1 MAGTDGRP
9 VALVW
14 DDALASYDF
23 GEGHPLAP
31 IRVEL
36 TVDLIREVGLLGAPD
51 VLEVLPGAPDEEE
64 LLRLH
69 RSDFVKAVRRVSA
82 DPGIRADWA
91 FGLGPGD
98 NPVFGGMHDASL
110 QVCAASREAARLV
123 WEGEAAH
130 AFNPAGGLH
139 HAMPDRAAGFCVYND
154 PAVAIDW
161 LLEHG
166 AERVCYVDVDV
177 HHGDGVEVMFADDPR
192 VLTVSLHESGRYLFP
207 GTGFSEDIGGPGAPG
222 SAANVP
228 FHPGTTGDVWLD
240 TFDEAVEP
248 LIRAFAPDVLVTQLG
263 CDTHATD
270 PLAHL
275 ALTVDEFETIV
286 GRLHRLSHEVCERR
300 WVAMGGGGYQL
311 VSVVPRAWTMAFA
324 EMTGAKLPV
333 DVPMAWQE
341 RAGSRTGVRP
351 PTAFTDGPLDVARNL
366 EAKARVAAEEAV
378 AGLRRLV
385 LPHHG
390 VRG

>member
-36 TVDLIREVGLLGAPD
+36 TVDLIREVGLLAAPG
-51 VLEVLPGAPDEEE
+51 VLEVAPGPIDEEE

-69 RSDFVKAVRRVSA
+69 RRDFVRAVQRVSA
-82 DPGIRADWA
+82 DPAIGADWA

-110 QVCAASREAARLV
+110 HVCAASREAARLV

-207 GTGFSEDIGGPGAPG
+207 GTGSSEDIGGPGAPG

-228 FHPGTTGDVWLD
+228 FHPGTTGDIWLD
-240 TFDEAVEP
+240 TFDVAVEP

-286 GRLHRLSHEVCERR
+286 GRLHRLSHEVCEGR
-300 WVAMGGGGYQL
+300 WIAMGGGGYQL
-311 VSVVPRAWTMAFA
+311 VTVVPRAWTMAFA
-324 EMTGAKLPV
+324 EMAGQALPV

-341 RAGSRTGVRP
+341 RAGQRTGVRP
-351 PTAFTDGPLDVARNL
+351 PTAFTDGTLAVAHNL
-366 EAKARVAAEEAV
+366 EQKARVAAEEAV

-390 VRG
+390 VKG